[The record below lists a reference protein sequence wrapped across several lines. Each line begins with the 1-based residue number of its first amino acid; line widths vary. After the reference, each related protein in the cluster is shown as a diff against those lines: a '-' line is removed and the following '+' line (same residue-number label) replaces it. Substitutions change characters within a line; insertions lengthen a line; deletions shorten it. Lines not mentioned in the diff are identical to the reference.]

1 MKNADRR
8 LLPDGIEE
16 VLPPRA
22 QHIEHLR
29 RRLLDVM
36 NTWGYDLVM
45 PPVLENIE
53 SLLTGAGQDLDL
65 RTFKVT
71 DQLSGRMMGLSADT
85 TPQVAR
91 IDAHSL
97 APEGIGR
104 FCYCRTVFHT
114 RARSLLASRTPTQ
127 IGAGLYGQAG
137 VEADVEVICLMLEM
151 LSAAGVSDV
160 HLDLGNVAVYRVVV
174 EHFELEEAQKKELYE
189 LLSLKCRTDVRTWV
203 EENALDANASEA
215 IETLMSLQGDRS
227 ALMDSATRLSELVP
241 ATAEELGHL
250 MAVAELVEHRY
261 PNTPICL
268 DVTELR
274 GYQYHTGLV
283 FGAYVPGYGD
293 AVAQGGRYDETGAAF
308 GRARPARGFSADLR
322 VLERLGAFSQDN
334 TRVVVAPADSK
345 DDALWQMVQTLRSQG
360 VRVIAGRQEDVE
372 QADCYLQLINDQW
385 QLVNKEP
392 V

>member
-127 IGAGLYGQAG
+127 IGAELYGQAG

>member
-1 MKNADRR
+1 MKNADRW

-36 NTWGYDLVM
+36 DTWGYDLVM

-127 IGAGLYGQAG
+127 IGAELYGQAG

-151 LSAAGVSDV
+151 LTAAGVSDV
-160 HLDLGNVAVYRVVV
+160 HLDLGNVAVYRAVV
-174 EHFELEEAQKKELYE
+174 EHFGLESAKKKELYE
-189 LLSLKCRTDVRTWV
+189 LLSLKCRTDVRAWV
-203 EENALDANASEA
+203 DQNALDANASEA
-215 IETLMSLQGDRS
+215 IETLMRLQGDRA
-227 ALMDSATRLSELVP
+227 ALMEIAARLSELVP

-334 TRVVVAPADSK
+334 VRVVVAPADSK

>member
-1 MKNADRR
+1 MKHADRW

-36 NTWGYDLVM
+36 DGWGYDLVM
-45 PPVLENIE
+45 PPVLEYIE
-53 SLLTGAGQDLDL
+53 SLLTGAGKDLDL

-71 DQLSGRMMGLSADT
+71 DQLSGRLMGLSADT

-114 RARSLLASRTPTQ
+114 RASSLLASRTPTQ
-127 IGAGLYGQAG
+127 IGAELYGQAG
-137 VEADVEVICLMLEM
+137 AEADVEIICLMLALLE
-151 LSAAGVSDV
+151 AAGVDGV
-160 HLDLGNVAVYRVVV
+160 HLDLGNVGVYRAVAAQLDLSDTQKA
-174 EHFELEEAQKKELYE
+174 ELFE
-189 LLSLKCRTDVRTWV
+189 LLSLKCRSDVELWV
-203 EENALDANASEA
+203 TNNELCELSREA
-215 IETLMSLQGDRS
+215 VTCLMKLQGS
-227 ALMDSATRLSELVP
+227 QEALAGTASRLIELVP
-241 ATAEELGHL
+241 GTQAELNHL
-250 MAVAELVEHRY
+250 MAVVDLVSRRS
-261 PNTPICL
+261 PSTPVYL
-268 DVTELR
+268 DLTELR

-293 AVAQGGRYDETGAAF
+293 AIAQGGRYDETGNAF

-322 VLERLGAFSQDN
+322 VLEQLGNFSQAGA
-334 TRVVVAPADSK
+334 RVVVVPADSQ
-345 DDALWQMVQTLRSQG
+345 DDALWQMVDTLRAQG
-360 VRVIAGRQEDVE
+360 MRVISGRKEDVE
-372 QADCYLQLINDQW
+372 QADCYLQNTSGQW
-385 QLVNKEP
+385 QLVNKQP